1 MPLNKLLITL
11 NVVAA
16 ISCILLTLK
25 VVYMPFYAKNFLAD
39 NYKELMFQCDNVM
52 RDHMIAKNRLKH
64 EKSSEAI
71 RDLKAS
77 EIGLVSCH
85 DYDKLRKTMMSWG
98 LSSED
103 LSYIGLEAIEENADD
118 LIQYVEIH
126 EFKY

>member
-25 VVYMPFYAKNFLAD
+25 VVYMPFYAKTFLAD

-52 RDHMIAKNRLKH
+52 RDHMIAKNRVLHKKT
-64 EKSSEAI
+64 EEAI
-71 RDLKAS
+71 KDLEAAD
-77 EIGLVSCH
+77 IGLLTCH
-85 DYDKLRKTMMSWG
+85 EYDKYRKKLLAYG
-98 LSSED
+98 LTSDD
-103 LSYIGLEAIEENADD
+103 LSLVGLEAIEEKQED
-118 LIQYVEIH
+118 LLMYVQTH